1 MIEGFLDDSVVKDPL
16 AKQETW
22 IWSLGQQDPL
32 EREMATHFSIL
43 AWEIPGTEEPG
54 GLQSMG
60 YQELEMTEWLKTTTN
75 LNAICDGFII
85 IQLLLIQ

>member
-1 MIEGFLDDSVVKDPL
+1 MIAGFLDDSVVKDPL
-16 AKQETW
+16 AKQETR

-32 EREMATHFSIL
+32 EREMATHFSII